1 MNICSSCDYPTTDYT
16 WIRQRI
22 VCRRCWELM
31 GRDEV
36 MVINHISPGCKLNGE
51 EE

>member
-1 MNICSSCDYPTTDYT
+1 MNICSSCDYPTTNYT
-16 WIRQRI
+16 WLRQRI

-31 GRDEV
+31 GREPV
-36 MVINHISPGCKLNGE
+36 GGFVIKTQGSGE